1 MEKLHPQA
9 VAPGTQT
16 NGRPLQLVHSL
27 EEDLPGLHWP
37 LVDLWDLLGWADHQ
51 GHLWEFPRE
60 AQEDLQGQCFRQ
72 DIDLMVQDQVG
83 HPEGRIVG
91 VHQAAGLQVHLEM
104 LHGRMEVLLAVVQ
117 VQGARE
123 DLLIAGHHPLGWED
137 GEFPHGAL
145 LVVLALFPRLEDGE
159 EDLQGSGDH
168 LELLGHPHR
177 MDQTSQQPV
186 REITTWQKS
195 SPCLLRLPRRLRV
208 RHSCQDIFQD
218 QMSKLS
224 SPGLDM

>member
-1 MEKLHPQA
+1 M
-9 VAPGTQT
+9 
-16 NGRPLQLVHSL
+16 
-27 EEDLPGLHWP
+27 
-37 LVDLWDLLGWADHQ
+37 
-51 GHLWEFPRE
+51 
-60 AQEDLQGQCFRQ
+60 
-72 DIDLMVQDQVG
+72 
-83 HPEGRIVG
+83 
-91 VHQAAGLQVHLEM
+91 
-104 LHGRMEVLLAVVQ
+104 VQ

-137 GEFPHGAL
+137 GEFPRGAL

-186 REITTWQKS
+186 RYSSDLLEFGDLKSKILCREITTWQKS

-224 SPGLDM
+224 SPGLDMWPCQQLFRLGLSMQGFSDSALSGIIATQYQHIMKSAVLWKRPLEYWSGELTNTCKRITELLIVNWWSVKSGKLY